1 MNKLTKII
9 ATIGP
14 VTDSEEMIEKLIN
27 AGVNVFRFNFK
38 HNTVEWHSERIERV
52 NKVANSMGV
61 HIGTLIDLQGPEI
74 RINMPGDSIEIKEGE
89 LLVFGEDSF
98 KEGNKG
104 FSITHPDII
113 EHLQEGQ
120 LILADDGT
128 FNFNVV
134 RKDGKTY
141 LKANRTGLLK
151 QRKNLNIP
159 GADFPFPVLVER
171 DFDGLKLAVRHEID
185 FVALSFVRTVDDLK
199 LIRSEMKKYEVNA
212 LLISK
217 IENQKALD
225 NIDGIIELSDGIMVA
240 RGDMGVELPTEQVPY
255 YQKKIIRKC
264 MERGIP
270 VITAT
275 QMLQSMVEN
284 PQPYRAEVSDI
295 ANATYDRTDAVMLS
309 AETASG
315 KYPLEAVQVMAK
327 TAEFNEKRFLRD
339 VRKTVDYR
347 TENVPALICDTAYNL
362 YVGLKSEKVNVVG
375 FLVFSQTGRTARL
388 ISRYRPDAPIYSF
401 SPSKTVS
408 DSLALSFGVDPCT
421 QEREQKGQVNKNDV
435 LNAITFLREK
445 KGLPKGG
452 KLIVLHGDVW
462 AVEGGTSTIR
472 LVEIQ

>member
-1 MNKLTKII
+1 MNKLTKIV

-38 HNTVEWHSERIERV
+38 HGTVEWHGERIERL
-52 NKVANSMGV
+52 NKVAERMGV

-74 RINMPGDSIEIKEGE
+74 RINMPGDSIEITAGE
-89 LLVFGEDSF
+89 LLTFGEESF
-98 KEGNKG
+98 EGKKG
-104 FSITHPDII
+104 FSISHPDII
-113 EHLQEGQ
+113 SHLKEDQ

-134 RKDGKTY
+134 QKDGKTF
-141 LKANRTGLLK
+141 LKVNRSGLLK

-159 GADFPFPVLVER
+159 GAEFPFPVLVER
-171 DFDGLKLAVRHEID
+171 DFEGLKLATRHEID
-185 FVALSFVRTVDDLK
+185 YVALSFVRTTDDLK
-199 LIRSEMKKYEVNA
+199 VVREEMKKYEVQGQ
-212 LLISK
+212 LVSK
-217 IENQKALD
+217 IENQKAID
-225 NIDGIIELSDGIMVA
+225 NIDGIIEMSDAIMVA
-240 RGDMGVELPTEQVPY
+240 RGDMGVELPMEQVPY

-295 ANATYDRTDAVMLS
+295 ANATFDRTDAVMLS
-309 AETASG
+309 GETASG
-315 KYPLEAVQVMAK
+315 KYPLEAVEVMAR
-327 TAEFNEKRFLRD
+327 TAAFNEKKFLKD
-339 VRKTVDYR
+339 VRKVVDYKIHD
-347 TENVPALICDTAYNL
+347 VASQICDTAYNL
-362 YVGLKSEKVNVVG
+362 YVGLKGEKVDVVG
-375 FLVFSQTGRTARL
+375 FLVFSKTGRTARL

-401 SPSKTVS
+401 SPSKAVG
-408 DSLALSFGVDPCT
+408 DSLCLNFGVVPCT
-421 QEREQKGQVNKNDV
+421 QDREQKGEVSKVDV
-435 LNAITFLREK
+435 LNAVAHLK
-445 KGLPKGG
+445 KTYNLPKGS

-472 LVEIQ
+472 IVDVQ